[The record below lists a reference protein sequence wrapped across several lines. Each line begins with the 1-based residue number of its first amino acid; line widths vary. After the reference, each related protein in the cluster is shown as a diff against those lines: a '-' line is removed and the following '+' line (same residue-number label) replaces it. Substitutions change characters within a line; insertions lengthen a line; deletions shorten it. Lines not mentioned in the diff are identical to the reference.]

1 MILDIVGNSEI
12 QKCGLKYVIHSS
24 GRHEKS
30 GTEAPHGT
38 WKGYNNAHKKKD
50 FREGI

>member
-1 MILDIVGNSEI
+1 MLCEEGK
-12 QKCGLKYVIHSS
+12 QKTGA
-24 GRHEKS
+24 
-30 GTEAPHGT
+30 EAPHGF